1 MSLPPDT
8 RQNLMINTLLVIV
21 LISLAV
27 YAIGTRPSLE
37 RAPISLKYKDP
48 TLPIDE
54 RVEDLLAQMT
64 LGEKIGQMALVEKN
78 SIQNLED
85 VRIYGLGGILSGAGA
100 QPEENTPAGWLA
112 MTTAFAEQARSS
124 RLGIPNLYGVDAIHG
139 HSNVLGATV
148 FPHAIAL
155 GAAGDMD
162 LVKRVAEA
170 TALELAATGIYWNYS
185 PTLDLPEDIR
195 WGRVYESFSSDPT
208 LAGEL
213 GEAYIE
219 GLQNGRTPVGA
230 TAKHYLGA
238 GSMVWNSSSN
248 PDFKIDQGQT
258 PINEERLYAVYLP
271 VFKQAVEAGVV
282 SVMAGLN
289 SWGDD
294 KISAS
299 RYLLQDKLK
308 DELGFEGFVV
318 SDWYGVYEISNN
330 DFLSAVV
337 AVNAG
342 VDMVMLPFDY
352 KAFVQ
357 NLSLAIRLGVVKEA
371 RINEAVRRIL
381 KAKFALGLFDQRS
394 NSELEIV
401 GSTEHRLLAREAVAR
416 SLVLLKNEESLLPL
430 KNGVGVIRVAGSAA
444 DNIGQQAGAWTVEWQ
459 GIDGNWLPGATSI
472 LDGLRQLSPEGQVI
486 EYERDGHF
494 PIHSPKA
501 EVGIAVV
508 GETPYAEGW
517 GDNDEPKLS
526 PEDLQTIERL
536 RESSE
541 RVIVVLVTGR
551 PLFITNEIENWDAV
565 VVAWLSGSEGAGVA
579 DVLFGQKT
587 FEGKLPIDWPATT
600 SQLPITTKGQTADGT
615 SPLFKRGFGLE

>member
-1 MSLPPDT
+1 
-8 RQNLMINTLLVIV
+8 MINTLLVIV

-258 PINEERLYAVYLP
+258 PINEERLDAVYLP